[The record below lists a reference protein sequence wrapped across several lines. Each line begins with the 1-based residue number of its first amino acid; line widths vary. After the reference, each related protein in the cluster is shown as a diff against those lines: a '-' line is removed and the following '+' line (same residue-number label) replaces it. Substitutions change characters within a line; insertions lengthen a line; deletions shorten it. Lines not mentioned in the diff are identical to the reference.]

1 MSAIEYVSAVN
12 QMRGI
17 NAMVESF
24 DTKIQGNTNQSLEN
38 LSTAAKNA
46 IEQLYL
52 AFLAYNPI

>member
-1 MSAIEYVSAVN
+1 MSSTEYVSAVS

-24 DTKIQGNTNQSLEN
+24 DNKIQGNTNQSLET